1 MDKQQQRA
9 LYGPGWVEVILG
21 VGLSLLV
28 GVILGAIWLVF
39 KPVVVAKELS
49 TTAAPGSVFYYPGA
63 TNANAARTWMRK
75 KQILAEGQAGEFVLT
90 EEELNAWAADTMK
103 SSAPDATSTVA
114 PSQINFRIAD
124 GILQIATPVSVD
136 LLGLSLPVIIQARG
150 DFEKQDDVFTFVPR
164 EMYLGSLA
172 THRIPGLAERTLRY
186 ITQVHPFPQD
196 VTDGWKKLA
205 AVSVEGK
212 QLRLT
217 LP

>member
-1 MDKQQQRA
+1 MDKQHQRA

-21 VGLSLLV
+21 VGVSLLA
-28 GVILGAIWLVF
+28 GVILGAVWLIF

-49 TTAAPGSVFYYPGA
+49 ATAAPGSVFYYPGA
-63 TNANAARTWMRK
+63 TNPSAARTWMRK
-75 KQILAEGQAGEFVLT
+75 KQILAEGQTGEFVLT

-103 SSAPDATSTVA
+103 SSPPDATAAVS

-124 GILQIATPVSVD
+124 GILQVATPVSVD
-136 LLGLSLPVIIQARG
+136 LLGISLPVVIQARG
-150 DFEKQDDVFTFVPR
+150 DFHKAGDVFTFAPH

-172 THRIPGLAERTLRY
+172 THRIPGLADRTLRY
-186 ITQVHPFPQD
+186 LARIHPFPQD

-205 AVSVEGK
+205 AVSIEGK